1 MKTVTGIV
9 VSNKM
14 TKTVVVEVTRL
25 YTHPMYKK
33 TIKRSRK
40 FKAHAEV
47 MPNVGDEVKLVA
59 IRPVSKDTHYKV
71 SEILRKTKKIV

>member
-1 MKTVTGIV
+1 MKTITGIV

-25 YTHPMYKK
+25 YRHPIYKK
-33 TIKRSRK
+33 ALKRSRK
-40 FKAHAEV
+40 FKAQTAV
-47 MPNVGDEVKLVA
+47 KVNVGDEVKLVE

-71 SEILRKTKKIV
+71 ELVVKTAQK